1 VQAKFKPKE
10 VEARLVKQWGP
21 DAGKRIF
28 TDLKDITEEVSSQPN
43 GLVEALKKRPYLVK
57 QIYSSCFA
65 EIENAGHRFGEDLS
79 DADKK
84 ALTAFLAT
92 L

>member
-1 VQAKFKPKE
+1 TYYSNSR
-10 VEARLVKQWGP
+10 AR
-21 DAGKRIF
+21 
-28 TDLKDITEEVSSQPN
+28 
-43 GLVEALKKRPYLVK
+43 
-57 QIYSSCFA
+57 
-65 EIENAGHRFGEDLS
+65 IENAGHRFGEDLS

>member
-1 VQAKFKPKE
+1 MADV
-10 VEARLVKQWGP
+10 
-21 DAGKRIF
+21 
-28 TDLKDITEEVSSQPN
+28 
-43 GLVEALKKRPYLVK
+43 
-57 QIYSSCFA
+57 
-65 EIENAGHRFGEDLS
+65 ENAGHNFGDQLS

>member
-1 VQAKFKPKE
+1 LL
-10 VEARLVKQWGP
+10 R
-21 DAGKRIF
+21 RH
-28 TDLKDITEEVSSQPN
+28 
-43 GLVEALKKRPYLVK
+43 
-57 QIYSSCFA
+57 YSNCTA
-65 EIENAGHRFGEDLS
+65 EIENEGHRFGEDLS

>member
-1 VQAKFKPKE
+1 MPSVAFQDWST
-10 VEARLVKQWGP
+10 AR
-21 DAGKRIF
+21 AA
-28 TDLKDITEEVSSQPN
+28 
-43 GLVEALKKRPYLVK
+43 ALD
-57 QIYSSCFA
+57 

-79 DADKK
+79 EPDKQ